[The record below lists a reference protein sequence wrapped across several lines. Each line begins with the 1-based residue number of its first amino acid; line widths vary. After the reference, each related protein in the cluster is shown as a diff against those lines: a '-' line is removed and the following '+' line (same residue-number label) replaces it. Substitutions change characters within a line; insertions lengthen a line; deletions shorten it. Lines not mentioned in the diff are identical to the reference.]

1 MAKSYTSSA
10 LYFDGQRRHRPGEV
24 FTLPDGTKPGKGMV
38 EAEAKPKPSKGK
50 AKPEPSTMSELA
62 HSEHKDQGSDAL
74 V

>member
-10 LYFDGQRRHRPGEV
+10 VYFDGKQRYRPGEA
-24 FTLPDGTKPGKGMV
+24 FTLPDGVKPGKGMV
-38 EAEAKPKPSKGK
+38 EVEARPKPAKGK

-62 HSEHKDQGSDAL
+62 HAEHKDQGPNAL